1 LDDRRIERFNP
12 DLAGRPQLVRGNRQ
26 LVFGGTKR
34 LPENAVLNIKN
45 KSHAV
50 TAEIDVSGDA
60 SGVIIAQGGSFGGWS
75 LYTLNGR
82 LTYCYNLLGL
92 KRFKVIANLAIPSGT
107 HQVRMEFAYDGGGLG
122 KGGAVTLYLNG
133 RVIAEGRVDQTQAM
147 VFSADET
154 TDLGSDTAT
163 PVSDDYGSA
172 DSAFNGGCAG
182 SRSISTRRRP
192 TPITSSAPKS
202 DTASRSHAS
211 RAGNSDTASETR
223 HQKGQGSQWVVCLLC
238 SPGSSR
244 GWRSFMVWILRPT
257 FGRHR
262 LRQLD
267 RSVAGQSSSCPSPH

>member
-1 LDDRRIERFNP
+1 MLHRLQQLFLIEAAKFNVLPLDDRRIERFNP

-172 DSAFNGGCAG
+172 DSAFNGRVRWVEIDIDKAAADTDHLISPEERYRIAI
-182 SRSISTRRRP
+182 SR
-192 TPITSSAPKS
+192 
-202 DTASRSHAS
+202 
-211 RAGNSDTASETR
+211 
-223 HQKGQGSQWVVCLLC
+223 Q
-238 SPGSSR
+238 
-244 GWRSFMVWILRPT
+244 
-257 FGRHR
+257 
-262 LRQLD
+262 
-267 RSVAGQSSSCPSPH
+267 